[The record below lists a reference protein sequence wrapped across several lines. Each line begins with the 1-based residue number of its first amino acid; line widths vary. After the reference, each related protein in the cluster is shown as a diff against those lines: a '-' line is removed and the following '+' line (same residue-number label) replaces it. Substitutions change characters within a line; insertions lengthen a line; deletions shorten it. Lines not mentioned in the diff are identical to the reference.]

1 MALRTINSP
10 GVEIR
15 ELDKSQVA
23 PAIVGTS
30 FLVMGFS
37 DKGTE
42 YVPLEI
48 ATLDDFETNF
58 GVPTNEA
65 ERYFYYAAKDV
76 LRSGANLV
84 AGKLPYNNEISHNY
98 KYIGFNVNEAEYI
111 SGSPVLSGMTDM
123 QGVSGYF
130 PKISTIEMSSVESM
144 PTSAYDVVKAGN
156 GIDPSEPALADVAAY
171 EFIIVNENKARITG
185 PKSNEGIFTV
195 IVDPIDALK
204 VQRSLKTSSDS
215 DVFSI
220 VEGISYP
227 SGIVYTDF
235 SRPLTGT
242 FVGQSVSEDLA
253 RMFPSIPFTFKN
265 GSTSLDKTYGQH
277 IGVVVC
283 QTRRDPNN
291 DGKLITA
298 YLEAYAGSI
307 HADARDVATGQS
319 IYIGDLINSKS
330 TYIRFYPN
338 LGDTVTLPDE
348 KDLNIALWMP
358 DSQYQMLG
366 FTAAECLKRIRGGA
380 MVDDMKTTMEKV
392 SNIDEI
398 QIDVVVDA
406 GLSTI
411 SQFCYDEYAPEGVEF
426 NPDVDTNNAEID
438 SDDDVM
444 EWRAVASEFNSFCK
458 DIRKDC
464 MTILDS
470 PRNLVIKGIEK
481 YIRPTRPENTF
492 SNTIGPRLMYITG
505 IDSSYAALYTNWM
518 RMTDSFTG
526 KPFWLPPTCKA
537 CGIYGYNDRVGNIW
551 DAPAGLNRGVINGIF
566 DLSFNPKQKESD
578 QIYTKSLNYAK
589 RYRLDG
595 FILEGQKTT
604 QAKPSA
610 FDRVNVRRLFL
621 RLERLTYQVAR
632 YFVMEPNN
640 SFTRRRLVDVL
651 TPTFKAVQAAGGLY
665 GFKII
670 CDETNNTP
678 ERIDRNELRC
688 AVVLQAVKTAEF
700 ILCDF
705 IAVRTG
711 ETNFTEAVLEA
722 AGV

>member
-15 ELDKSQVA
+15 EIDKSQYA

-30 FLVMGFS
+30 FLVMGYS

-42 YVPLEI
+42 YIPLEI

-65 ERYFYYAAKDV
+65 ERYFYYAAKEV

-84 AGKLPYNNEISHNY
+84 AGKLPYKNVISHNY
-98 KYIGFNVNEAEYI
+98 KYMGITIGESEAI
-111 SGSPVLSGMTDM
+111 TGSPTLSAMVDM

-130 PKISTIEMSSVESM
+130 PNISEITLSSVQNI
-144 PTSAYDVVKAGN
+144 PTSGYDVLKAGN
-156 GIDPSEPALADVAAY
+156 GFDPAELPDLGAY
-171 EFIIVNENKARITG
+171 DFVIVNENKARITG

-204 VQRSLKTSSDS
+204 VQRNLKGASDS
-215 DVFSI
+215 DVFAI
-220 VEGISYP
+220 LEGISYP
-227 SGIVYTDF
+227 SGVLYTDF
-235 SRPLTGT
+235 SKPLTGT

-253 RMFPSIPFTFKN
+253 RMFPSIPFNFRN
-265 GSTSLDKTYGQH
+265 GATTLDKTYGQY
-277 IGVVVC
+277 IGIVVC

-307 HADARDVATGQS
+307 HSAARSPSTGQS
-319 IYIGDLINSKS
+319 IYIGDLINSQS
-330 TYIRFYPN
+330 SYIQFYQN
-338 LGDTVTLPDE
+338 LTTLSVPSINDQTV
-348 KDLNIALWMP
+348 ALWMP
-358 DSQYQMLG
+358 DAQYEMLG
-366 FTAAECLKRIRGGA
+366 FTDAECLKYINGGQ
-380 MVDDMKTTMEKV
+380 VVNDSKITMEKV

-411 SQFCYDEYAPEGVEF
+411 AQFTYDPISTSGSIYDPETDISYE
-426 NPDVDTNNAEID
+426 NSEINSDTQ
-438 SDDDVM
+438 VM
-444 EWRAVASEFNSFCK
+444 EWRSVCDELRAFSQ

-464 MTILDS
+464 MTILDV

-481 YIRPTRPENTF
+481 YIRDTQPENTF
-492 SNTIGPRLMYITG
+492 SNTIGPRLQYVSG
-505 IDSSYAALYTNWM
+505 IDSSYAALYSNWM
-518 RMTDSFTG
+518 RMTDNFTG

-537 CGIYGYNDRVGNIW
+537 CGVYGYNDRVGNIW

-566 DLSFNPKQKESD
+566 DLSFNPKSKESD
-578 QIYTKSLNYAK
+578 QIYTKSINYAK

-604 QAKPSA
+604 QVKPSA

-640 SFTRRRLVDVL
+640 AFTRRRLIDVL
-651 TPTFKAVQAAGGLY
+651 APTFKAVQAAGGLY
-665 GFKII
+665 GFQLI
-670 CDETNNTP
+670 CDESNNKP
-678 ERIDRNELRC
+678 ETIDRNELRV

-700 ILCDF
+700 IICDF

-711 ETNFTEAVLEA
+711 QSNFTEAVLEA